1 MDVIFSC
8 EQLSTCK
15 KRMNESLKSQS
26 DGDEISA
33 LTGEL
38 PTWSKKKTTFQILT
52 LILLAGLIIYFT
64 TSGSSN
70 QADSFS
76 KTSTVVST
84 DGPIIEYSGYRYQFG
99 EPGDMVAVRECSGV
113 KLPWLLRVSTGE
125 LFRFDSWAKSNIKE
139 ASFIRYI
146 EGASGI
152 TVIKD
157 PICDQLVISK
167 SDADPLILAN

>member
-1 MDVIFSC
+1 MC
-8 EQLSTCK
+8 ATSTCK

-26 DGDEISA
+26 DDDEISA
-33 LTGEL
+33 LVGEF
-38 PTWSKKKTTFQILT
+38 PTWSKKKTASQILT
-52 LILLAGLIIYFT
+52 LMLLVGLIIYFT

-70 QADSFS
+70 QTDNSS
-76 KTSTVVST
+76 KTTTVVST

-99 EPGDMVAVRECSGV
+99 EPGDMVAIRECSGA

-157 PICDQLVISK
+157 PICDQLIISK